1 MAPVTIRMVFPVA
14 LLFINSCMIA
24 LAVLAIA
31 LRFWSRRLK
40 KVQIRAN
47 DYIVLIAWVCSEC

>member
-24 LAVLAIA
+24 LAAVAIA
-31 LRFWSRRLK
+31 LRLWSRRLK
-40 KVQIRAN
+40 RVQLRAN
-47 DYIVLIAWVCSEC
+47 DYNVLIAWVCLEC

>member
-24 LAVLAIA
+24 LAAVAIA

-40 KVQIRAN
+40 RVQLRAN
-47 DYIVLIAWVCSEC
+47 DYNVLIAWVCLEC